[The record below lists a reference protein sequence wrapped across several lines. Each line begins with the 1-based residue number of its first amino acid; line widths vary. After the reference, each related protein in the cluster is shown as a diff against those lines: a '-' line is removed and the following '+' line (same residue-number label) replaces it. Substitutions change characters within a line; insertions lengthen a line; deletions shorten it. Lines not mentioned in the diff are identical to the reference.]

1 MDSLH
6 IEQASMLVV
15 LGKRGVA
22 LRIGRGQCPSGKLK
36 TLSQITNHPNSV
48 RSKYTA
54 VQVQVVNFMNFN
66 YRYRTLF
73 TSFNT

>member
-22 LRIGRGQCPSGKLK
+22 LSLRKAQDI
-36 TLSQITNHPNSV
+36 ITNHPNSV